1 MLWFCYLFFQL
12 LCISTRMH
20 IYIYIYIYM
29 YVCIYVYT
37 LLYLNLFWEKFI
49 LELGFAIDTRKKER
63 NIPPNVDWST
73 QHLFCSINSLKS
85 YHLIVSI
92 SLQIYLLITTI
103 VFLVNKKNKKLKLVP
118 KVNKEKRTQLSF
130 LIHYTVPEWNS
141 SNSDV
146 P

>member
-20 IYIYIYIYM
+20 IYIYIYM
-29 YVCIYVYT
+29 YVYT